1 MLEIGS
7 VVDGKY
13 KILNKIGQGGMSVVY
28 LAINEAANK
37 PWAIKEVR
45 KDGTKDFEVV
55 RQGLIVETDML
66 KRLNHPN
73 LPSIIDVIDRDDT
86 FLIVMDYIEGR
97 SLADVLKET
106 GAQPQEYVIEWA
118 KQLCDVLGYLH
129 SRKPPIIYRDMK
141 PSNVMLRPD
150 GNVTLIDFGTAR
162 EFKNTAMVE
171 DTTCLGTQGYA
182 APEQFGGHGQTDAR
196 TDIYCLGATIYHLVT
211 GHNPAK
217 PPYEMYPIRQWN
229 QHLSSGLEQIILKC
243 INKDPEKRYQSCSE
257 LMYALDHFEEMDY
270 EYRRGH
276 KRRLFAFG
284 ATLALSL
291 GLFVTAGFMSH
302 KESSTLADSYDS
314 NFREAKEAPEKP
326 EFKEAAKAALAS
338 DGSNIEIY
346 NLILDRYEND
356 FQDNE
361 SENDLTSAEY
371 KEILDLISPQID
383 EELKKADPVSYYK
396 FCYRFGVDIW
406 ANVENSNSYAVSW
419 LSKVQEYDGDD
430 ADSDN
435 ERMFH
440 TADTFIKINEAY
452 SKSSKSDQNEN
463 DRSGSDNT
471 MTQNASF
478 SYADYWK
485 NLEEVYNDTI
495 LHKGI
500 VEKNTQLYVYKKILH
515 EIWDDNTRGY
525 FIKDLKDGKTKLR
538 TMVDNISKQLNDT
551 KVFDETVGDYSK
563 SLHNRIKD
571 SVDIVY
577 DKLNRVEMDST
588 TESTEE

>member
-73 LPSIIDVIDRDDT
+73 LPSIIDVIDQDDT

-97 SLADVLKET
+97 SLSDVLKEN

-141 PSNVMLRPD
+141 PANVMLKPD

-162 EFKNTAMVE
+162 EFKNRAMVE

-291 GLFVTAGFMSH
+291 GLFVTAGFMSG
-302 KESSTLADSYDS
+302 KESDYQSQNYE
-314 NFREAKEAPEKP
+314 RYY
-326 EFKEAAKAALAS
+326 EAADTAANEKEFRSNIEAALALNAT
-338 DGSNIEIY
+338 DAKAY
-346 NLILDRYEND
+346 DLILEKYESNFVD
-356 FQDNE
+356 ENGTAGLSH
-361 SENDLTSAEY
+361 SEFAKIKNMVDSAGDSKLE
-371 KEILDLISPQID
+371 KLRE
-383 EELKKADPVSYYK
+383 ADPMGYYR
-396 FCYRFGVDIW
+396 FCYRLGLDIW
-406 ANVENSNSYAVSW
+406 AMDSSGGYSKPWLERVEKYTDGNTNNDKEYETAQLLLKVNDYITKIGNNNQLESLDGDSIQYGAFWDDLKALYNTATDSDAMSTPATQLLTYNKILDIIEERCKEFYGSRENKSDLYDLVNDIEAQWKSGRYDPTNNSY
-419 LSKVQEYDGDD
+419 SKLYEMVG
-430 ADSDN
+430 
-435 ERMFH
+435 
-440 TADTFIKINEAY
+440 TKI
-452 SKSSKSDQNEN
+452 
-463 DRSGSDNT
+463 GS
-471 MTQNASF
+471 AR
-478 SYADYWK
+478 
-485 NLEEVYNDTI
+485 
-495 LHKGI
+495 
-500 VEKNTQLYVYKKILH
+500 KKI
-515 EIWDDNTRGY
+515 
-525 FIKDLKDGKTKLR
+525 
-538 TMVDNISKQLNDT
+538 
-551 KVFDETVGDYSK
+551 
-563 SLHNRIKD
+563 D
-571 SVDIVY
+571 SVATVS
-577 DKLNRVEMDST
+577 K
-588 TESTEE
+588 EEE